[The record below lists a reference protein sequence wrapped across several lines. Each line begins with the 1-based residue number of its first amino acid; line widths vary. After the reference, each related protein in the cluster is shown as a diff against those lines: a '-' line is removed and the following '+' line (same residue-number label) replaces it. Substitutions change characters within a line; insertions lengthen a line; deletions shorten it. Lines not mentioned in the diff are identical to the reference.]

1 MSYKYNRLLGTV
13 AMILVMS
20 MVLMSLMVF
29 DTFTAFAAPS
39 SSTSTKE
46 LESKLAQSK
55 KDRNTLEQDI
65 KKAEAQQRTY
75 QTEINNLDSEIAL
88 LTEQL
93 SLIEELELAWAEDKA
108 EAEAEIARLEGQR
121 EREILAFES
130 MLRTSYQ
137 YGEDTYF
144 NLIFGSQDIGDFLSR
159 ADLIS
164 YHLKANDNIVNNLSA
179 TIGEFEAAN
188 AQYEESLSKIES
200 YGDEKANL
208 VTELEEK
215 SENARLMKQK
225 LESDEAVM
233 RAELKK
239 KNDEMAEMEAEI
251 RRRYEESLKSGNI
264 GKYEGGTFY
273 VPTENYR
280 ISSEFANRV
289 SPITGKRENHNG
301 IDFAAPGGTN
311 IYAAAGGTVI
321 DSRYSSSWGNV
332 IKIDHGGGL
341 ITLYAHCSYRGV
353 TVGQTV
359 AKGQVIARVGTTGWS
374 TGNHLHFTVYKN
386 GVAVNPRQYL
396 PANI

>member
-1 MSYKYNRLLGTV
+1 MPNKHNRLIGTV

-20 MVLMSLMVF
+20 MVITGLVTY
-29 DTFTAFAAPS
+29 DTMTAFAAPAA
-39 SSTSTKE
+39 TTKD
-46 LESKLAQSK
+46 LENKLAQSK
-55 KDRNTLEQDI
+55 KDKASLESDI
-65 KKAEAQQRTY
+65 KKAKAGQITY
-75 QTEINNLDSEIAL
+75 QTQIKQLDSEIAI

-93 SLIEELELAWAEDKA
+93 SLIEQLETSWNEDKA
-108 EAEAEIARLEGQR
+108 QAEAEIAQLSDKR

-137 YGEDTYF
+137 YGDDTYF

-164 YHLKANDNIVNNLSA
+164 YHLKANDNIVSSLSA
-179 TIGEFEAAN
+179 TIGEFEAAQK
-188 AQYEESLSKIES
+188 QYEESIEKLSV
-200 YGDEKANL
+200 YGEEKETL
-208 VTELEEK
+208 VTTLEEK
-215 SENARLMKQK
+215 SEQARLSKEA
-225 LESDEAVM
+225 LERDEAVLQ
-233 RAELKK
+233 AELKK
-239 KNDEMAEMEAEI
+239 KNSEMAEMEAEI
-251 RRRYEESLKSGNI
+251 KRRYEESLKSGNI
-264 GKYEGGTFY
+264 GKYEGGTFF

-280 ISSEFANRV
+280 ISSEFASRI
-289 SPITGKRENHNG
+289 SPITGKKENHNG

-332 IKIDHGGGL
+332 IKIDHGGGI

-353 TVGQTV
+353 QVGQTV
-359 AKGQVIARVGTTGWS
+359 SRGQVIARVGTTGWS

-396 PANI
+396 PASI

>member
-1 MSYKYNRLLGTV
+1 MSNKHNRFLGTIC
-13 AMILVMS
+13 MIIVMS
-20 MVLMSLMVF
+20 MVLTGLMVF
-29 DTFTAFAAPS
+29 DTMTAFATPAA
-39 SSTSTKE
+39 TTKD

-55 KDRNTLEQDI
+55 KDKSQLEKDIRNAAAKQQSYQ
-65 KKAEAQQRTY
+65 AQ
-75 QTEINNLDSEIAL
+75 INQADSEIAL

-93 SLIEELELAWAEDKA
+93 SLIEQLEVSWNADKA
-108 EAEAEIARLEGQR
+108 EAEANIKKLEDKK
-121 EREILAFES
+121 EKEILAFES

-137 YGEDTYF
+137 YGSDTYF

-179 TIGEFEAAN
+179 TITEAQAVKE
-188 AQYEESLSKIES
+188 QYEESISKIES
-200 YGDEKANL
+200 YGEEKQNI
-208 VTELEEK
+208 VTQLEEK
-215 SENARLMKQK
+215 SENARVMKEK
-225 LESDEAVM
+225 YEKDEALM

-280 ISSEFANRV
+280 ISSEFANRI

-332 IKIDHGGGL
+332 IKIDHGGGI

-353 TVGQTV
+353 SVGQTV
-359 AKGQVIARVGTTGWS
+359 ARGQVIARVGTTGWS

-386 GVAVNPRQYL
+386 GTAVNPRQYL
-396 PANI
+396 PGNI